1 MSIESLSHLIALQ
14 CWEMA
19 PWILQSKVLLFKAP
33 KRLEKTKCQYAALRE
48 QSFIVESGDVL
59 IYLFFKPVYKVFEC
73 SLLCFMVIF
82 ISLEIFII
90 IGFHG

>member
-1 MSIESLSHLIALQ
+1 MNTESFSQLIALQ

-19 PWILQSKVLLFKAP
+19 PWTLQSKVLLFEAP

-59 IYLFFKPVYKVFEC
+59 IYLFFKPVYKC
-73 SLLCFMVIF
+73 SLLCFMVIL